1 MPKVPVSVVVLAKSE
16 ERNIARCLRSLEW
29 ADEVV
34 VVEDGST
41 DNTVTIARQNGAR
54 VIHNEFKS
62 FASQRNWAL
71 QHGELR
77 NDWVLM
83 LDADEAAT
91 DAFASS
97 VEHAIENAGTNTA
110 AFRTC
115 RKTMLLGQWLRRSDS
130 FPVWIMRLVR
140 RQGARFED
148 SGHGEVPVP
157 DVQGD
162 MDSIAEPFLHYPFS
176 RGMDN
181 WWERHIRYA
190 DREARY
196 EIETTRNVSL
206 KGLWSLDPSCR
217 RRTMRGVARRL
228 PLRGTLRFY
237 FQYIF
242 KGGFLDGIAGLH
254 FCRMMACYERMIV
267 IKKWELKQRTLG
279 EIQGSTTVV
288 PKSLEASISKP
299 RQQDGAATTNHDSFV
314 GRR

>member
-115 RKTMLLGQWLRRSDS
+115 RKTMLLGLSLIHIS
-130 FPVWIMRLVR
+130 
-140 RQGARFED
+140 
-148 SGHGEVPVP
+148 
-157 DVQGD
+157 
-162 MDSIAEPFLHYPFS
+162 EP
-176 RGMDN
+176 
-181 WWERHIRYA
+181 
-190 DREARY
+190 
-196 EIETTRNVSL
+196 TR
-206 KGLWSLDPSCR
+206 P
-217 RRTMRGVARRL
+217 
-228 PLRGTLRFY
+228 Y
-237 FQYIF
+237 
-242 KGGFLDGIAGLH
+242 
-254 FCRMMACYERMIV
+254 
-267 IKKWELKQRTLG
+267 
-279 EIQGSTTVV
+279 
-288 PKSLEASISKP
+288 
-299 RQQDGAATTNHDSFV
+299 
-314 GRR
+314 